1 MGRVLEFKQRYQ
13 RVPDEP
19 LTNEQLL
26 EKLRTRTLDDV
37 RDLVKYY
44 NSTGRWN
51 PAVCD
56 QHVVRAIEELYAVC
70 AILAGANHEQS
81 APSIG

>member
-1 MGRVLEFKQRYQ
+1 MGRLLEFKQRYQ
-13 RVPDEP
+13 QVPDEP

-26 EKLRTRTLDDV
+26 ERLRKRTLDDV

-51 PAVCD
+51 PATCD
-56 QHVVRAIEELYAVC
+56 HHVVRAIEELYAVC
-70 AILAGANHEQS
+70 AILAGAENAES
-81 APSIG
+81 TPSIG